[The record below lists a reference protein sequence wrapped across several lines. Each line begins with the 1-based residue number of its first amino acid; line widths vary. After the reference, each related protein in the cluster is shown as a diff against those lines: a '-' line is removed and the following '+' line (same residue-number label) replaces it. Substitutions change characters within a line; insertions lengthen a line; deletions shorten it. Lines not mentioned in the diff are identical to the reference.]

1 MKLLF
6 LDAAAGQAA
15 NLVQSKLTDMM
26 DPSREGRKV

>member
-15 NLVQSKLTDMM
+15 NLVQSKLADMM
-26 DPSREGRKV
+26 DPCREGRKV